1 MNNQAEK
8 QVFEMD
14 KVRQL
19 PAVGITPPQM
29 LALAVER
36 GADISQLEKLMDLQ
50 ERWEAG
56 EAKKAFVSAM
66 SEFKANP
73 PKINKNR
80 SVEFGTTKYKHASLG
95 HVCDQIGGGLGVV
108 GISYRWLTN
117 QDDKG
122 VIRVTCIL
130 THQRGHSEETALRS
144 NPDQSGGKNSIQ
156 AIGST
161 VTYLQRYTLLAATGM
176 ATDEQ
181 DDDGAN
187 SEQPAAKAANQQ
199 EPTELPE
206 LTGEK
211 FDEGFPK
218 LKSAIEAKRKTSKE
232 IIETLT
238 KKYTLTAVQKKK
250 IVDVQPAQ
258 EGEVA

>member
-1 MNNQAEK
+1 MSQVAENQVLA
-8 QVFEMD
+8 MD
-14 KVRQL
+14 KARQL

-66 SEFKANP
+66 SEFKASP

-108 GISYRWLTN
+108 GISYRWLTT

-187 SEQPAAKAANQQ
+187 SEQSAEASASHYPDGDFKKNFPRWKAGIQAGN
-199 EPTELPE
+199 
-206 LTGEK
+206 LT
-211 FDEGFPK
+211 
-218 LKSAIEAKRKTSKE
+218 L
-232 IIETLT
+232 ETLIKNTNT
-238 KKYTLTAVQKKK
+238 KGGLTDSQLEQVTKIKKGE
-250 IVDVQPAQ
+250 PA
-258 EGEVA
+258 

>member
-8 QVFEMD
+8 QVLEID
-14 KVRQL
+14 KARQL

-80 SVEFGTTKYKHASLG
+80 SVAFGTTKYKHASLG
-95 HVCDQIGGGLGVV
+95 HVCDQIGGGLGAV

-130 THQRGHSEETALRS
+130 THQLGHSEETALRS
-144 NPDQSGGKNSIQ
+144 SPDQSGGKNSIQ

-181 DDDGAN
+181 DDDGVS
-187 SEQPAAKAANQQ
+187 SEQSVEASASHYPDGDFKKNFPKWADAIKGGHKTAAEIADMVVSKGALTNQQ
-199 EPTELPE
+199 
-206 LTGEK
+206 K
-211 FDEGFPK
+211 AQVD
-218 LKSAIEAKRKTSKE
+218 
-232 IIETLT
+232 
-238 KKYTLTAVQKKK
+238 AVKK
-250 IVDVQPAQ
+250 I
-258 EGEVA
+258 GETA